1 MGLSYSELGLDLI
14 LDFITINEEI
24 LILSSIYKSNKI
36 RNTKDRNNIQRFG
49 SEIPYKNN
57 IVSKEIPSIFDDIS
71 NKLLKENLLE
81 VKPDSITVNEYLK
94 GQEIKP
100 HTDSPASGKVI
111 TILSLMSDAKM
122 VFQKSKDFF
131 VLDVPARSLVLMR
144 NEIRNNWNH
153 SISPVDDTRYSIVF
167 RCSDLEA
174 KRK

>member
-1 MGLSYSELGLDLI
+1 MGLNHIELGFNLI
-14 LDFITINEEI
+14 LDFITKNEEV
-24 LILSSIYKSNKI
+24 LILNSIDKSNKR

-100 HTDSPASGKVI
+100 HTDSPTSGKVI

-122 VFQKSKDFF
+122 VFQKSKDSF
-131 VLDVPARSLVLMR
+131 VVDVPARSLVQMK
-144 NEIRNNWNH
+144 NEIRNQWNH
-153 SISPVDDTRYSIVF
+153 SISPVDATRYSIVF
-167 RCSDLEA
+167 RCSDLELT
-174 KRK
+174 RK